1 MMGKCKPP
9 IEMERLRTALRE
21 AVVNFIMS
29 FTDPAEVW
37 VVLDR
42 QYGNREITFART
54 ITQLL
59 ALKIPK
65 GPGYKK
71 VEALLLSMQMV
82 RACLKAVN
90 IESGRTAAR
99 SLGQNEGKLDG
110 GRTV

>member
-1 MMGKCKPP
+1 M
-9 IEMERLRTALRE
+9 
-21 AVVNFIMS
+21 
-29 FTDPAEVW
+29 
-37 VVLDR
+37 LDR

-65 GPGYKK
+65 GPGYEK